1 MSVVSEKMVS
11 RLREIFGDRMKM
23 DRIERKLYSY
33 DVGALPF
40 LIKPFVP
47 VGIAGA
53 VVRPI
58 NEEQIVQLIKLARQ
72 ENLKLVPRGSA
83 TSGYG
88 GVLPSEGAVVVD
100 MSGMNK
106 LIAQDTDQQ
115 TVRVQPGIIWEQ
127 LQKQINK
134 NNLDLCLYPTS
145 LPASTVG
152 GWLAQ
157 GGSGFGSYEY
167 GQFKENVLEAR
178 VVMPSGEINN
188 FHGQELA
195 DYIADAEGITGII
208 TEVKLRV
215 RELQP
220 EVHRAFAFKDSHS
233 LGEAIKAISQKKLPI
248 WSITFLNPESMRLKK
263 KLPHKHGHPY
273 EEANPHLRPELPEAF
288 VMLIA
293 YPKERHLVLNLSLA
307 EIIKANR
314 GEELSS
320 EAAEHEW
327 DLRFAPMR
335 LKRIGPSIIT
345 TEVIIPAKN
354 LTAVLDEIAKKVKQP
369 FIAEGMLGKGDKV
382 TILGFIPHDE
392 RSWAFNPAYALA
404 ISVINIAKKYGGTAY
419 STGLYFKGEAKSV
432 LGAVRYEK
440 LSTFKAKADP
450 NNLLNPNKVIGS
462 GIINYIMGLA
472 SLFEPLIRP
481 IANAATAPT
490 GDLSE
495 RTKEKN
501 GIPGSVAFFATACA
515 RCGYCVS
522 TCEQFMGRGWE
533 SHSPRGKY
541 AYLREVLA
549 GREKFSQE
557 MVSKFL
563 MCTTCEVCNT
573 RCQLNIPVEHNW
585 MTMRGKLV
593 NEEKRMTFPPFEMMA
608 ASLRGEKNIWAGK
621 REKRADWVPED
632 IKPKIKDKAE
642 VMYFAGCTA
651 SLVNSD
657 VAVSTAR
664 ILDKAGIEFTY
675 MGTDEACCGIPMK
688 IAGKWDVFE
697 EIFEH
702 NVAEA
707 KKRGAKTIVTSCPAC
722 GLAWKELYPTLARQ
736 KGIDF
741 PFKIKHYSEVAAEAL
756 AKGDLKFEHEIN
768 AKIAFHDSCHAG
780 RAQGIYEPPREL
792 IAAIPGV
799 ELVEME
805 HNRETGLC
813 CGSVLTLIGEMPV
826 APKLGGM
833 RIQEA
838 IDVEA
843 DALLA
848 LCPCCQVQLRTAAK
862 ANNFDIPI
870 TDLARFIAKGL
881 GFETDDKTEYSLE
894 MWSYFEKFILL
905 MDPENMAKIMGALF
919 PQMFANMPT
928 GMVSMM
934 RAMKYIPGG
943 LALMG
948 KMMPVMMPKLVP
960 GIMPKVMPDMLAEVS
975 GRVGPLPE
983 DMEALMPDLL
993 PKTMDALMPNML
1005 PLLIPH
1011 ITPMMIEYIKTGRIP
1026 SVVSETAN
1034 VFEAQNGIDKN
1045 EAAK

>member
-1 MSVVSEKMVS
+1 MSVVSEKVTA
-11 RLREIFGDRMKM
+11 RLQEIFGERIRI
-23 DRIERKLYSY
+23 DRIEKKLYSY

-53 VVRPI
+53 VVRPMS
-58 NEEQIVQLIKLARQ
+58 EEEIVQLVQLSRQ
-72 ENLKLVPRGSA
+72 ENIQLVPRGSA

-88 GVLPSEGAVVVD
+88 GALPAEGAIVVD
-100 MSGMNK
+100 LSGMNK
-106 LIAQDTDQQ
+106 LIAEDFSQQ
-115 TVRVQPGIIWEQ
+115 IVRVQPGIIWEQ

-134 NNLDLCLYPTS
+134 NNLDLRLYPTS

-157 GGSGFGSYEY
+157 GGSGFGSYEF
-167 GQFKENVLEAR
+167 GQFKENVLAAR
-178 VVMPSGEINN
+178 VVMPSGEIKE
-188 FHGQELA
+188 FSGQELA
-195 DYIADAEGITGII
+195 TYIADAEGITGII
-208 TEVKLRV
+208 SEVTLKV
-215 RELQP
+215 RELLK
-220 EVHRAFAFKDSHS
+220 EIHRAFAFKDSQS
-233 LGEAIKAISQKKLPI
+233 LGDALKAISYNKLPI

-273 EEANPHLRPELPEAF
+273 EEANPQVKPQLPEAF
-288 VMLIA
+288 VMVLA
-293 YPKERHLVLNLSLA
+293 YPESRSSNINIPLMKIIEANKGKELA
-307 EIIKANR
+307 
-314 GEELSS
+314 S

-345 TEVIIPAKN
+345 TEVIVPTKN
-354 LTAVLDEIAKKVKQP
+354 LTAVLKDIEKKIKQP
-369 FIAEGMLGKGDKV
+369 FVAEGMVGKDDKV

-392 RSWAFNPAYALA
+392 RSLAFNPAYALA
-404 ISVINIAKKYGGTAY
+404 ISVINIAKKYEGTAY

-432 LGAVRYEK
+432 LGTERYQK
-440 LSTFKAKADP
+440 LTAYKAKVDP
-450 NNLLNPNKVIGS
+450 HNLLNPNKVIGS
-462 GIINYIMGLA
+462 GLINYIMNLA

-501 GIPGSVAFFATACA
+501 GVPGSVAFFATACA

-541 AYLREVLA
+541 AYLREVIA
-549 GREKFSQE
+549 GREKFDQE
-557 MVSKFL
+557 MVNKFL
-563 MCTTCEVCNT
+563 LCTTCEVCNT

-585 MTMRGKLV
+585 MTMRGQLV
-593 NEEKRMTFPPFEMMA
+593 HEEKRMTFPPFEMMA

-621 REKRADWVPED
+621 QKKRADWLPED
-632 IKPKIKDKAE
+632 IKPKIKEKAE

-657 VAVSTAR
+657 VAVSTVR
-664 ILDKAGIEFTY
+664 ILDKAGIDFTY
-675 MGTDEACCGIPMK
+675 LGTDEACCGIPMK
-688 IAGKWDVFE
+688 VAGKWDVFE

-702 NVAEA
+702 NVNEA

-722 GLAWKELYPTLARQ
+722 GLVWKELYADLARR
-736 KGIDF
+736 KGIDY
-741 PFKIKHYSEVAAEAL
+741 PFKVKHYTEIAAEAL
-756 AKGDLKFEHEIN
+756 AKGDLKFDHEIN

-813 CGSVLTLIGEMPV
+813 CGSVLTLIGETPV

-838 IDVEA
+838 IDVKA

-870 TDLARFIAKGL
+870 TDLARFIAQGL
-881 GFETDDKTEYSLE
+881 GFETEDKTEFSLE

-905 MDPENMAKIMGALF
+905 MDPKNMAKIMGALF
-919 PQMFANMPT
+919 PQMFANMPA
-928 GMVSMM
+928 GMVPMM
-934 RAMKYIPGG
+934 KIMKFIPGG
-943 LALMG
+943 LTLMG
-948 KMMPVMMPKLVP
+948 KMMPLMMPKLVP

-975 GRVGPLPE
+975 RRVGPLPD
-983 DMEALMPDLL
+983 DMEELMPDLL

-1005 PLLIPH
+1005 PLLVPY
-1011 ITPMMIEYIKTGRIP
+1011 ITPMMLEYIRSGKISSTVLAIA
-1026 SVVSETAN
+1026 VTSET
-1034 VFEAQNGIDKN
+1034 QNKQN
-1045 EAAK
+1045 AAAK